1 MITRYWHVSD
11 KARLVFASP
20 LDGTA
25 SLEVSDMKLFET
37 DHPETA
43 VRVAF
48 AGATIK

>member
-1 MITRYWHVSD
+1 MCWHVSD

-25 SLEVSDMKLFET
+25 SLEASDMKLFET
-37 DHPETA
+37 DLPEAA
-43 VRVAF
+43 VRAAF